1 MVKIVRYHKKKFIC
15 MIYNCLLVWWKR
27 MTFQSNNWWI
37 KSIEKKSNW
46 NKWKEKEWIAK
57 HRPKSSPK
65 TNWCE
70 CSFRV
75 FEACNLHLISK
86 FYVKKGIVLNI
97 LQRFRLDCQFFVW
110 QLWVLRICFVCLFVC
125 QTDHSHFFQIHNGIC
140 GQSFLLWFVIWRD
153 VDCVI
158 CWLLI
163 KWFTW
168 LCVLVCVG
176 TSSPIPTSIVWF

>member
-97 LQRFRLDCQFFVW
+97 LQHFRLDCQFFVW
-110 QLWVLRICFVCLFVC
+110 QLWVLRIFFLSVCLFVK
-125 QTDHSHFFQIHNGIC
+125 QIIHISFKSIMEFVGNLFFYG
-140 GQSFLLWFVIWRD
+140 LWFD
-153 VDCVI
+153 VMLTV
-158 CWLLI
+158 
-163 KWFTW
+163 
-168 LCVLVCVG
+168 
-176 TSSPIPTSIVWF
+176 